1 LPGNRKKYFIKIG
14 IIAMIACLLKHLLNK
29 IKRLYRISRFRYSSE
44 IIENPACRFGK
55 YTYGEPN
62 IASYAS
68 SSQVLVGNFCSIA
81 QGVTILLGG
90 EHFLN
95 RVSTYS
101 WHGEAGDYFPASR
114 AFEDSYSKGNVVI
127 GHDVWLGRNALI
139 LSGVNIGDGAVIGA
153 GAVVVKDIPP
163 YAIAAGNPARVIRYR
178 FDRQQIA
185 ALEKIQWW
193 NWDDSKINSILPLLM
208 EDSPDRLIVS
218 ELGEQ
223 WRSMF

>member
-1 LPGNRKKYFIKIG
+1 
-14 IIAMIACLLKHLLNK
+14 M
-29 IKRLYRISRFRYSSE
+29 
-44 IIENPACRFGK
+44 
-55 YTYGEPN
+55 
-62 IASYAS
+62 
-68 SSQVLVGNFCSIA
+68 
-81 QGVTILLGG
+81 
-90 EHFLN
+90 
-95 RVSTYS
+95 
-101 WHGEAGDYFPASR
+101 
-114 AFEDSYSKGNVVI
+114 I

-208 EDSPDRLIVS
+208 EDSPERLIVS